1 MPLLYFPIRLLGV
14 IIPLSSPLEG
24 VGGRRSQ
31 GCGGVCD
38 FIAKQSLR
46 LKEREPILAT

>member
-1 MPLLYFPIRLLGV
+1 MLYFPIRLPGV
-14 IIPLSSPLEG
+14 TIPLSSLLEG
-24 VGGRRSQ
+24 VGRRRRSQ

-46 LKEREPILAT
+46 LKEREPILTT